1 MSSQL
6 NNMGY
11 YKPSNTPTIE
21 AYASILPYF
30 ISFFIILGIISVVAI
45 FYEQNV
51 PIYRT
56 SFMSPM
62 LAVVCAVIFMYFLY
76 TLRDRSVD
84 LFGKKIDT
92 VVIVYIFILAF
103 VFYVL
108 GG

>member
-1 MSSQL
+1 MNSG
-6 NNMGY
+6 N
-11 YKPSNTPTIE
+11 SNSNSNITSKS
-21 AYASILPYF
+21 SILPYF
-30 ISFFIILGIISVVAI
+30 TTFLIIICIITFAAV

-56 SFMSPM
+56 TFMSPI
-62 LAVVCAVIFMYFLY
+62 LAVLAAIAFMYFIY
-76 TLRDRSVD
+76 IMRDRQVD

-92 VVIVYIFILAF
+92 GVVVYIFILAL